1 MLQLLA
7 KKKMLLLSAL
17 LFSGLVR
24 AEESLPDVV
33 KHFSEQQDIKII
45 KKIDAPGGAPAC
57 WGSIRTWA

>member
-33 KHFSEQQDIKII
+33 KHFCEQQDIKII
-45 KKIDAPGGAPAC
+45 
-57 WGSIRTWA
+57 